1 MPCLL
6 VFCFILCCFFVAFP
20 LSCKCVLCFIFTTS
34 FCAAQH
40 SSGRHA
46 TPAPATPKSEK
57 VAKNNKSSYNKRQ
70 QQQQQLLLWLLKCFN
85 FLSPLFICMRVCVCV
100 YLFRFEIR
108 VYLYLWE
115 FFCLPFSLF
124 ATRIG
129 TSGGRSA
136 SSSAFALAQITAHNF
151 HITSAHLE
159 CVEALS
165 VCLCVSYCVC
175 VRTYPTIAS
184 CCRCLAPLA
193 SGIRN
198 IAIWKSIL
206 LMIAMWHTLAHS
218 DTHKHTQAHTGTHIY
233 ASYADLLITSHSPQ
247 VTPLNL

>member
-1 MPCLL
+1 MCVMFYFYNFLLRSAAQLRPPCHPRPSDAEKWKSGKKQQKQLQQTTTATATTTTTAL
-6 VFCFILCCFFVAFP
+6 AVKVFQFFV
-20 LSCKCVLCFIFTTS
+20 
-34 FCAAQH
+34 
-40 SSGRHA
+40 SSLHLHA
-46 TPAPATPKSEK
+46 S
-57 VAKNNKSSYNKRQ
+57 
-70 QQQQQLLLWLLKCFN
+70 
-85 FLSPLFICMRVCVCV
+85 VCV

-108 VYLYLWE
+108 VYLYLCVL
-115 FFCLPFSLF
+115 FFFVRLPFSLF

-159 CVEALS
+159 CVESLS
-165 VCLCVSYCVC
+165 VCLCVSVCVS

-206 LMIAMWHTLAHS
+206 LMIAMWHTLSHS
-218 DTHKHTQAHTGTHIY
+218 ETHTQTHTFMPRMLTY
-233 ASYADLLITSHSPQ
+233 
-247 VTPLNL
+247 